1 VFITLYLENALLF
14 LQCLYSN
21 ATMLNYP
28 ILTTKLNRPRCFQ
41 TFFQRPRLEDLLQ
54 KNIDKVAT
62 LIIAGAG
69 YGKSTLVSEWLKDK
83 KHVWLSCDA
92 NINKLEIFLSY
103 LIHGFQKEDIHHFP
117 ETASLLSSSN
127 EYSEELLL
135 NTFFSEG
142 DAISQKTIVAIDD
155 FHLLDSPQILNLL
168 NIYLNHPLQN
178 IHLIL
183 LSRRD
188 LSTGYSKHKLNQKLL
203 EIRMLDLNLTQ
214 SELMRYAQTCF
225 GLESSA
231 ALAYHILQLTEGWFL
246 GVNQLLYSQGNINKP
261 LEKKE
266 MVAQTDQFN
275 SYFAE
280 EVITRQTDESQKVL
294 FVASL
299 FHQFS
304 HELLGKILLSLDAN
318 FPVKEIT
325 TTLTNKN
332 NFAIGL
338 DNANSWYRFHH
349 QFQEAL
355 EHYFTNHPFNEFRS
369 ICLTIGGEWL
379 IENKYYED
387 GIIKLI
393 EAGKHD
399 VALKHLQCFRYELL
413 NTDQYSRLSNILSI
427 FPTDLQK
434 SNIELILIKSFIL
447 ENQGKHE
454 ALAELLNESSI
465 NGHSGTKSPQQSGEQ
480 KVMQALLLFF
490 AGEYAECIRYVD
502 QALELMSDYAESI
515 ITFAYAYKAMAVN
528 ALGQGDEALS
538 ILKTR
543 LDAFHKEQHQS
554 IVRTIIPISLI
565 HAFHS
570 NLKEIERIVPQAIEI
585 SEKHSYYETLGMGL
599 YFQLEVSYRT
609 GQHDQCSA
617 LFEKAHEIRYL
628 IRPVWYAYILGLKVF
643 FYLQSKG
650 EQLTGALN
658 ELDVFCKEQ
667 KAENILQLQ
676 KAIRIELAMANKD
689 FAEAKMLQND
699 TNFHLYPPIFYFYL
713 PQITE
718 LKVLLFANE
727 GSDYKDFNTASAPL
741 WAYAEAQSHK
751 NLLIKLN
758 ILSSIAHFR
767 QNKKEDAREKMKHA
781 LDISQIT
788 GDTIVYTEFGH
799 DVYEIINLVS
809 KSDASSDHIKHV
821 LSLFNVYPA
830 KKAINGFSFKERDLN
845 ILNFV
850 SMGYSNAQIA
860 DTMFLSPESVKKYLY
875 DIFQA
880 LEVKSRMKAVIK
892 AKEIGVIQ

>member
-1 VFITLYLENALLF
+1 
-14 LQCLYSN
+14 
-21 ATMLNYP
+21 MLNHQ
-28 ILTTKLNRPRCFQ
+28 ILSTKLNRPRCFQ
-41 TFFQRPRLEDLLQ
+41 PYFKRERLENLLE
-54 KNIDKVAT
+54 KNSDRIAT
-62 LIIAGAG
+62 IISAGAG
-69 YGKSTLVSEWLKDK
+69 YGKSTLVSQWIKNK
-83 KHVWLSCDA
+83 QAVWISCDA
-92 NINKLEIFLSY
+92 DMNNLEVFLSY
-103 LIHGFQKEDIHHFP
+103 IVHGFAKDEINSFP
-117 ETASLLSSSN
+117 HTSLLLSAQN
-127 EYSEELLL
+127 PINEELLI
-135 NTFFSEG
+135 NTFFSE
-142 DAISQKTIVAIDD
+142 ANVTTKKVYIVLDD
-155 FHLLDSPQILNLL
+155 FHLIRNPQIIKLL
-168 NIYLNHPLQN
+168 ETYVSYPPEN
-178 IHLIL
+178 IHVFI
-183 LSRRD
+183 LSRHDSIFTFSKQR
-188 LSTGYSKHKLNQKLL
+188 LSHLFL
-203 EIRMLDLNLTQ
+203 EIRMRDLNLTQ
-214 SELMRYAQTCF
+214 SELMQYGQTCF
-225 GLESSA
+225 GLELSA
-231 ALAYHILQLTEGWFL
+231 ALADHILQLTEGWFL
-246 GVNQLLYSQGNINKP
+246 GVNQILYSQNNIDIP
-261 LEKKE
+261 AGKKKMIAKTE
-266 MVAQTDQFN
+266 QFN
-275 SYFAE
+275 AYFAE
-280 EVITRQTDESQKVL
+280 EVITGQTEESQKIL

-299 FHQFS
+299 FYQFC
-304 HELLGKILLSLDAN
+304 HDLLEKILLSIDSD
-318 FPVKEIT
+318 FTVKEIT

-338 DNANSWYRFHH
+338 DNANKWYRFHH

-355 EHYFTNHPFNEFRS
+355 KSYFSNHPFRDISSN
-369 ICLTIGGEWL
+369 CLKIGGEWL

-393 EAGKHD
+393 EADKHD

-413 NTDQYSRLSNILSI
+413 NTDQYSRLSNILSL

-515 ITFAYAYKAMAVN
+515 ITFAYAYKAMALN

-538 ILKTR
+538 ILKNR
-543 LDAFHKEQHQS
+543 QDACHKEQHQS
-554 IVRTIIPISLI
+554 IVRTLIPITI
-565 HAFHS
+565 IYAFHS
-570 NLKEIERIVPQAIEI
+570 NLTEMERIVPQAIEI
-585 SEKHSYYETLGMGL
+585 SEKHRYYETLGMGL

-609 GQHDQCSA
+609 GKHDQCST

-628 IRPVWYAYILGLKVF
+628 IRPVWYAYILGLKVSCH
-643 FYLQSKG
+643 LPKKG

-667 KAENILQLQ
+667 NAENILQLQ
-676 KAIRIELAMANKD
+676 KAIRIELALANKNYY
-689 FAEAKMLQND
+689 EAKILQGE

-727 GSDYKDFNTASAPL
+727 GSDYKDFNIASESL

-767 QNKKEDAREKMKHA
+767 QNKKEDAIEKMKHA

-788 GDTIVYTEFGH
+788 GDTIVYTEFSN

-809 KSDASSDHIKHV
+809 KSDASSEHIKQI
-821 LSLFNVYPA
+821 LSLFDVYLA
-830 KKAINGFSFKERDLN
+830 KKAISGFSFKERDLQ

-860 DTMFLSPESVKKYLY
+860 EAMFLSPESVKKYLY
-875 DIFQA
+875 DIFQG

-892 AKEIGVIQ
+892 AKEIGVIE